1 MRTTT
6 LKPKEFFK
14 LIKLD
19 QWELVGTRQLEHDT
33 QTARI
38 SYRCKSE
45 PSNIYIVDRMQFYDT
60 QKQRTTF
67 KEVHQLING
76 YKSTRYITERVDR

>member
-1 MRTTT
+1 MTTVT
-6 LKPKEFFK
+6 LEPNELFK
-14 LIKLD
+14 RAEQT